1 MTFKEF
7 FEEKGYKIVD
17 VTEISYINENGEKV
31 SVPWGICS
39 MEYPVD
45 NENKEELK

>member
-31 SVPWGICS
+31 SVPWGICLI
-39 MEYPVD
+39 EYSID
-45 NENKEELK
+45 NKQEELK